1 MISNVRFNKLFI
13 QKIICCIIA
22 FPTFSLIFP
31 QNSLLFTF
39 ILYNIWCFVVFIF
52 ASTEF
57 HFYRNILFK
66 YIHLCF
72 SLSVCCLHFLLE
84 LEQQQHQRQKNILS
98 AGILD
103 SVFMLF
109 AIEMECIVRLGRCS
123 AERISVFD
131 YLHKISNKN
140 REKKEA
146 ACHGA
151 ATTGCSLLSHSHG
164 LSFSLHLAIC
174 YFHFAA
180 HLVLF
185 SFASF
190 HSEVFQVASLH
201 FYCIR

>member
-1 MISNVRFNKLFI
+1 MFLSFCVLL
-13 QKIICCIIA
+13 A
-22 FPTFSLIFP
+22 F
-31 QNSLLFTF
+31 FTR
-39 ILYNIWCFVVFIF
+39 
-52 ASTEF
+52 ARTTATSAA
-57 HFYRNILFK
+57 
-66 YIHLCF
+66 
-72 SLSVCCLHFLLE
+72 
-84 LEQQQHQRQKNILS
+84 KNILS

-185 SFASF
+185 SFAFF